1 MPTVLRVLLTLVL
14 VVAAGLLSYTL
25 ARYYLYSPWTRD
37 ARVRADVVTVASDV
51 SGYVDDIRVHN
62 NQFVHKG
69 DVLFV
74 IDQDRYKLALAT
86 AEASVAA
93 AHAQSSMLLNQYQR
107 RLKLTPGSSISI
119 ENLDNA
125 RRQAE
130 TAAANY
136 QQAVAARDTAAL
148 NLKRTEVRASVNGF
162 ITNLNLA
169 RGTYA
174 PQGQPVMALIDSDSY
189 RIEAYFEETKIRQVR
204 LGATAEIHLMD
215 GSPALQATVL
225 GIARGITDRDN
236 PNGPQ
241 LLSSINPTFTWVR
254 LAQRI
259 PVSLH
264 ITHVP
269 PGVLISAGMTCTVIV
284 RQERRPKSA
293 LDIKKVRLHG
303 WIARDRHRRVA
314 AAIWNPVYHATAKR
328 VRDLSITFGHAA
340 ALIGDSVVPP
350 MAPSS
355 PLLLSSKAHT

>member
-1 MPTVLRVLLTLVL
+1 METPMQPVLRVLLTLVL
-14 VVAAGLLSYTL
+14 VVAAGLLSYAL

-37 ARVRADVVTVASDV
+37 ARVRADVVTVAADV
-51 SGYVDDIRVHN
+51 SGYVDDVRVRN

-86 AEASVAA
+86 AEASVVAA
-93 AHAQSSMLLNQYQR
+93 RAQSSMLLNQYQR

-125 RRQAE
+125 HRQAE

-148 NLKRTEVRASVNGF
+148 NLKRTEVRATVNGF
-162 ITNLNLA
+162 ITNLTLTV
-169 RGTYA
+169 GTYA
-174 PQGQPVMALIDSDSY
+174 PQGQPVMALIDNDSY
-189 RIEAYFEETKIRQVR
+189 RIEAYFEETKISQIKP
-204 LGATAEIHLMD
+204 GAAAEIHLMD
-215 GSPALQATVL
+215 GSPALRGTVL

-264 ITHVP
+264 ITYVP
-269 PGVLISAGMTCTVIV
+269 PGVLISAGMSCTVIV
-284 RQERRPKSA
+284 TGRVSPQVGH
-293 LDIKKVRLHG
+293 DIKKATPTILG
-303 WIARDRHRRVA
+303 RRA
-314 AAIWNPVYHATAKR
+314 
-328 VRDLSITFGHAA
+328 S
-340 ALIGDSVVPP
+340 
-350 MAPSS
+350 
-355 PLLLSSKAHT
+355 